1 MSCTGQLCLILP
13 SIAEKMQMHLAEFQ
27 SQLGALH
34 ELSVDN
40 LLHELRWFDQQ
51 PRGSTTG
58 RTTSIQS
65 SRSAFATGHGSRL
78 NAIVDEANLVE
89 CEEEGRIAYIM
100 TWFIHHETFQE
111 CREAR
116 PVRLAGSSET
126 GRMRFWRF
134 GPT

>member
-1 MSCTGQLCLILP
+1 MNSALTICCMNCVGLTNNHVDQPLAGPRP
-13 SIAEKMQMHLAEFQ
+13 SNLAEV
-27 SQLGALH
+27 L
-34 ELSVDN
+34 
-40 LLHELRWFDQQ
+40 
-51 PRGSTTG
+51 
-58 RTTSIQS
+58 
-65 SRSAFATGHGSRL
+65 FATGHGSRL

-89 CEEEGRIAYIM
+89 CEEEGRIAYIT